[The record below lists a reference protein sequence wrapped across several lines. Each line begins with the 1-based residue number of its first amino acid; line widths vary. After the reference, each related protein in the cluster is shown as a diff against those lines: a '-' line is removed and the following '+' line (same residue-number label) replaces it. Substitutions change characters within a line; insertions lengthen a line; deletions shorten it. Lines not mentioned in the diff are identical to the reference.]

1 MASSLPVTMD
11 RPLDEPHGLDAL
23 EIIGLT
29 RTYKVRG
36 AGHRTARR
44 GGDRHAHRAERRE
57 SREALRDVSLRIERG
72 SFVAL
77 LGPNG
82 SGKSTLLRV
91 LSTAETPNTGSF
103 SLGALSPL
111 TASTDAR
118 AYRARLGVAF
128 QSPGLDSLL
137 TARENL
143 SLAAVLS
150 GLPGSEIGPRIA
162 SLAAT
167 FELTD
172 RLDERV
178 RTLSGGLARR
188 VDLCRAMLGGPS
200 LLLLD
205 EATTGLDHRAR
216 LGFFDAL
223 ARMRATSHPTILL
236 ATHLMDEA
244 ERAERVVMMHE
255 GRVVADGTPDMLRAA
270 VGERVVRIG
279 AWEPGERSRVR
290 EIVGGGGNAPSATDG
305 AADGSQGD
313 SGGALVVA
321 IPTDPGARRDLFER
335 LASAE
340 ISFEVGRPTLGDAY
354 LKATGTPLDASGPR
368 HEESAP

>member
-1 MASSLPVTMD
+1 MASSLLLPTD
-11 RPLDEPHGLDAL
+11 RPPEASPGRDVL
-23 EIIGLT
+23 EIVGVT
-29 RTYKVRG
+29 RTYRADRPGHRARGRG
-36 AGHRTARR
+36 AGR
-44 GGDRHAHRAERRE
+44 DAHRADRRE
-57 SREALRDVSLRIERG
+57 SREALRDVSLSVQPG

-91 LSTAETPNTGSF
+91 LSTAEAPNAGTF
-103 SLGALSPL
+103 RLGALSPL
-111 TASTDAR
+111 TSSTDAR
-118 AYRARLGVAF
+118 SYRARLGVAF
-128 QSPGLDSLL
+128 QSPGLDALL
-137 TARENL
+137 TVRENL

-150 GLPGSEIGPRIA
+150 GLASSEIGRRVAALA
-162 SLAAT
+162 SV

-223 ARMRATSHPTILL
+223 ARMRATTDPTILL

-255 GRVVADGTPDMLRAA
+255 GRVVADGTPDTLRAA
-270 VGERVVRIG
+270 VGERVVRLGSRDPDELLRFRQIL
-279 AWEPGERSRVR
+279 RSDA
-290 EIVGGGGNAPSATDG
+290 APFPDGSADGG
-305 AADGSQGD
+305 AAVL
-313 SGGALVVA
+313 GGALVIA
-321 IPTDPGARRDLFER
+321 IPADAGERRALFER

-340 ISFEVGRPTLGDAY
+340 LSFEVGRPTLGDAY
-354 LKATGTPLDASGPR
+354 LRATGATLDAAGEPG
-368 HEESAP
+368 EERAP

>member
-1 MASSLPVTMD
+1 MASSLPMPTD
-11 RPLDEPHGLDAL
+11 RSPEASRGRDAL
-23 EIIGLT
+23 EIVGVT
-29 RTYKVRG
+29 RTYRAGRSGHRARVRG
-36 AGHRTARR
+36 GS
-44 GGDRHAHRAERRE
+44 RHARAAERRE
-57 SREALRDVSLRIERG
+57 SREALRDVSLRIDPG

-91 LSTAETPNTGSF
+91 FSTAEAPNAGTF
-103 SLGALSPL
+103 RLGALSPL
-111 TASTDAR
+111 TSPADAR

-128 QSPGLDSLL
+128 QSPGLDPLL
-137 TARENL
+137 TVRENL

-150 GLPGSEIGPRIA
+150 GIASSEIGRRVAELA
-162 SLAAT
+162 SV
-167 FELTD
+167 FEITD
-172 RLDERV
+172 RLEERV

-223 ARMRATSHPTILL
+223 GRMRATTDPTILL

-255 GRVVADGTPDMLRAA
+255 GRVVADGTPDALRAA
-270 VGERVVRIG
+270 VGERVVRVG
-279 AWEPGERSRVR
+279 SRDPDEHLRVR
-290 EIVGGGGNAPSATDG
+290 QIMGSDASNPP
-305 AADGSQGD
+305 DGSAKGEAAEL
-313 SGGALVVA
+313 GGALVIA
-321 IPTDPGARRDLFER
+321 IPTDAGARRELFER

-354 LKATGTPLDASGPR
+354 LRATGATLDASGGPG
-368 HEESAP
+368 EETAP